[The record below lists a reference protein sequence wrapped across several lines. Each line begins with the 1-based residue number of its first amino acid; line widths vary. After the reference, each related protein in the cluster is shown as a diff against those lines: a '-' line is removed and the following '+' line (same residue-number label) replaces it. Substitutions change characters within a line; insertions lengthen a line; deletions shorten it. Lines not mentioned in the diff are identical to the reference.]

1 MTNQPSKIKTY
12 LQDRPADWLKD
23 NPHERWRCDIF
34 PVDGSYHHG
43 IGATE
48 AEAIMNAS
56 MAYLKWIKV
65 PDRQVRQ
72 GRPDRP
78 DGSFPGMTFRSKR
91 PSAAGKVWTTPSS
104 EDAYKD
110 GKLSGQSVGR
120 RGRFYTAGG
129 PWVPRAQTH
138 HNADEAWNAY
148 TNQCA
153 LVNAEW
159 LRGWKDG
166 QAEAKQASLEPPQSE
181 VDH

>member
-34 PVDGSYHHG
+34 PADGSDHHG

-48 AEAIMNAS
+48 AEAVMNAV
-56 MAYLKWIKV
+56 MAYLKWIKT
-65 PDRQVRQ
+65 RGGQVRP
-72 GRPDRP
+72 GDR
-78 DGSFPGMTFRSKR
+78 FPKMTFRSER

-104 EDAYKD
+104 EDAYLE
-110 GKLSGQSVGR
+110 GKVSGRSASR
-120 RGRFYTAGG
+120 RGEFYTAGG
-129 PWVPRAQTH
+129 PWVPKAQTY
-138 HNADEAWNAY
+138 NADEAWNAY
-148 TNQCA
+148 VNQCA

-166 QAEAKQASLEPPQSE
+166 QAEAKQSE
-181 VDH
+181 VDHQVDFHYHRIGRD